1 MFFDFSK
8 AFDSVPHRDL
18 VDRLYQIQLH
28 PNIINLLES
37 YLSGRFQSVVVNGY
51 TSDPMRVISG
61 VPQGSVLGP
70 LLFIMYVNSLC
81 NLNFSDNCELV
92 MYADDL
98 VLYKSITSENDW
110 DELQSDIFKISM
122 WTEKNHLSFN
132 ISKCKCMLLTRK
144 CLMMPQLYLSDQ
156 LIEQVN
162 SYKYLG
168 VLLTSDLRWNS
179 HIDKICMRSK
189 RLLGTLYRK
198 FYRLTSGAL
207 LCQLYI
213 SLVRPILEYA
223 SIVWDPS
230 SQILIKQ
237 IESVQK
243 FALRICSHEW
253 NLDYHTLL
261 HSFGLPPLSS
271 RRDYLRLLTLYKPF
285 ARTSSLM
292 LSFIP
297 RALRV
302 WNNLGDSYT
311 NNNVTSSE
319 FKDLLRNLF

>member
-1 MFFDFSK
+1 MLMTWCCTS
-8 AFDSVPHRDL
+8 
-18 VDRLYQIQLH
+18 LY
-28 PNIINLLES
+28 
-37 YLSGRFQSVVVNGY
+37 
-51 TSDPMRVISG
+51 
-61 VPQGSVLGP
+61 
-70 LLFIMYVNSLC
+70 
-81 NLNFSDNCELV
+81 
-92 MYADDL
+92 
-98 VLYKSITSENDW
+98 ITSEKDW
-110 DELQSDIFKISM
+110 DEFQSDISM
-122 WTEKNHLSFN
+122 WTEKNHN

-144 CLMMPQLYLSDQ
+144 SLMMPQLYLSDQ
-156 LIEQVN
+156 LIEQDN

-198 FYRLTSGAL
+198 FYHLTSGAF

-223 SIVWDPS
+223 SIVWDPN

-253 NLDYHTLL
+253 NLYHTLL

-271 RRDYLRLLTLYKPF
+271 RRDYLRLYIQDYISTFLHLFLLQPMFPVLLAIQHLIQIYMWYHLLGP
-285 ARTSSLM
+285 L
-292 LSFIP
+292 LSCCIY
-297 RALRV
+297 
-302 WNNLGDSYT
+302 S
-311 NNNVTSSE
+311 
-319 FKDLLRNLF
+319 